1 MRSVGQL
8 LRSQREKRK
17 LTLDSVQNVI
27 KIHPKYIKALESDD
41 YAAFEGKVHAKGFL
55 KVYVEY
61 LGLNIDEIMALWR
74 RDYETVFEKTKEE
87 KFFKF
92 KSLEQDKFVITPGI
106 IFSGIMALL
115 IILFFGYL
123 LYQYRTYTGN
133 PVLEVYHPENNAIV
147 SADIIDIT
155 GKSELDSEL
164 FVNNQK
170 VVLMPNGNFATSVK
184 LKEGIN
190 TISITAVNKLNKK
203 TEDIRT
209 VIYRPEKPVISE
221 DIVKEATE
229 ATQSTSD
236 IEEEIGELD

>member
-17 LTLDSVQNVI
+17 LTLDSVQKVI

-92 KSLEQDKFVITPGI
+92 KSLEQDKFVITSQVAPQGSTGAGSIRETKEFI
-106 IFSGIMALL
+106 I
-115 IILFFGYL
+115 
-123 LYQYRTYTGN
+123 
-133 PVLEVYHPENNAIV
+133 HPDKIKRLARGEAI
-147 SADIIDIT
+147 
-155 GKSELDSEL
+155 
-164 FVNNQK
+164 FVNKQRFAVQE
-170 VVLMPNGNFATSVK
+170 VVVRKGCF
-184 LKEGIN
+184 
-190 TISITAVNKLNKK
+190 
-203 TEDIRT
+203 
-209 VIYRPEKPVISE
+209 
-221 DIVKEATE
+221 
-229 ATQSTSD
+229 
-236 IEEEIGELD
+236 